1 MNIDKTKYRINTQ
14 TPVINRRQN
23 QPNFTSSITLPPK
36 NNAIIMSDA
45 IKDYIPSAVK
55 GMKKLSDNMG
65 EVQNIIINALGTGL
79 VAPIFIKWVIARG
92 PKVIF
97 IRNNAPVPRILAGDN
112 QTAFRMLVL

>member
-55 GMKKLSDNMG
+55 GMKNSA
-65 EVQNIIINALGTGL
+65 IT
-79 VAPIFIKWVIARG
+79 WV
-92 PKVIF
+92 KY
-97 IRNNAPVPRILAGDN
+97 RIL
-112 QTAFRMLVL
+112 